1 MVANHQGLTQYWA
14 PQHIFALNMVL
25 TSTCRVAAALDIEP
39 WLQSMLK
46 PSIKPQVYFYLFI
59 FLMQQHG
66 YALHSKIMH
75 FIRGNYLSSYHG
87 MYACFTSHGT
97 YSLTT

>member
-1 MVANHQGLTQYWA
+1 MTGMFYFSYYYYKLTVIIICMVSSFTTGM
-14 PQHIFALNMVL
+14 F
-25 TSTCRVAAALDIEP
+25 
-39 WLQSMLK
+39 
-46 PSIKPQVYFYLFI
+46 LFI
-59 FLMQQHG
+59 PFFFLMQQHG

-75 FIRGNYLSSYHG
+75 FIRGSYLGSYHG